1 MPRQKLLQP
10 EFGSD
15 LVVNLMRAFDI
26 EYAAMNPGATFRGIH
41 DSIVN
46 YGDNQQPA
54 LILCCHEEI
63 AVSLAHGYAKAA
75 GRPMA
80 AVVHDI
86 VGLQHAS
93 MAIFNAFCDRA
104 PILVLG
110 GTGPMDTARRRPWID
125 WIHTALV
132 QGNLVRDYV
141 KWDDQ
146 PASVA
151 AIPEAFARAY
161 RIAMTEPKG
170 PVYLCFDADLQEGQ
184 LDRPIPL
191 PDPARFAPA
200 FPPQADARVLTEA
213 ARILCEAESP
223 LILVESL
230 IPQPRTVAAL
240 RRLAELLAAPVI
252 DLGDEYRGRS
262 CFPNTHPLALSGAK
276 REMIREADVILALDV
291 QDFLGTLGEVDR
303 TTREV
308 KPVSD
313 RPATIIGISLNDYAL
328 RSWAQTYLS
337 LVPLDL
343 PIAAD
348 AGAALPPLVNLVE
361 ERLQNDS
368 RTAARQARLARLRTR
383 HQALRKE
390 WLETVE
396 KQRSQRPIAYSTLAA
411 TVWETIKAEDWI
423 LANGTARGWAKR
435 VWEWLPE
442 RFYGGSGG
450 AGLGYGIGASLGVAL
465 ALRDTGKVCV
475 NLQSDGDFLYVP
487 SALYTAAHHR
497 IPLLTVMCNNRSYY
511 NDEEHQEVMAKARGR
526 SVENKGVGIRL
537 EDPAPDFAKIAQGFG
552 VYAEGPIEEP
562 TELGPALQRALK
574 VVKEDRLPAL
584 VDVVTQ
590 RTS

>member
-1 MPRQKLLQP
+1 MPRQKLRQP

-15 LVVNLMRAFDI
+15 LVVDLMRTFGI

-41 DSIVN
+41 DSLVN
-46 YGDNQQPA
+46 YGENQQPE

-75 GRPMA
+75 GKPMA
-80 AVVHDI
+80 ALVHDI

-93 MAIFNAFCDRA
+93 MAIFNAFCDRV

-146 PASVA
+146 PASMA

-170 PVYLCFDADLQEGQ
+170 PIYLCFDADLQEGR
-184 LDRPIPL
+184 LDRPTSL

-200 FPPQADARVLTEA
+200 FPPQADAQVLADA
-213 ARILCEAESP
+213 ARLLCEAEFP

-230 IPQPRTVAAL
+230 IPHPRTLAAL
-240 RRLAELLAAPVI
+240 QQLAGVLAAPVI
-252 DLGDEYRGRS
+252 DLGDESRGRS
-262 CFPNTHPLALSGAK
+262 CFPNTHPLELSAAK
-276 REMIREADVILALDV
+276 KEMIREADVILALDV

-337 LVPLDL
+337 LVPLDI
-343 PIAAD
+343 PIDED
-348 AGAALPPLVNLVE
+348 ASVALSTLVDVVE
-361 ERLQNDS
+361 GRIV
-368 RTAARQARLARLRTR
+368 RTSHATIRQARLTQLHTR

-390 WLETVE
+390 WLETGE
-396 KQRSQRPIAYSTLAA
+396 RQRLQRPIAYSMLAA
-411 TVWETIKAEDWI
+411 TVWETIKTEDWV
-423 LANGTARGWAKR
+423 LANGTVKGWAKR
-435 VWEWLPE
+435 VWEWQPE

-465 ALRDTGKVCV
+465 ALRNTGKVCV

-487 SALYTAAHHR
+487 SALYTAAHHQ

-526 SVENKGVGIRL
+526 SVENKVVGIRI

-562 TELGPALQRALK
+562 NELGPALKRALK

-590 RTS
+590 RT

>member
-1 MPRQKLLQP
+1 MPRQDLPQP

-15 LVVNLMRAFDI
+15 IVVNLLRAFGI
-26 EYAAMNPGATFRGIH
+26 EYAAINPGATFRGIH
-41 DSIVN
+41 DSLVN
-46 YGDNQQPA
+46 YGGNQHPE

-75 GRPMA
+75 GKPMA
-80 AVVHDI
+80 AVVHNI

-110 GTGPMDTARRRPWID
+110 GTGPMDTTRRRPWID

-146 PASVA
+146 PASMA

-170 PVYLCFDADLQEGQ
+170 PVYLCFDAELQEGR

-200 FPPQADARVLTEA
+200 SPPQADSRVLEEA
-213 ARILCEAESP
+213 ARLLCEAEFP
-223 LILVESL
+223 VILVESL
-230 IPQPRTVAAL
+230 VPHLQTLAAL
-240 RRLAELLAAPVI
+240 QRLAELLTAPVI

-262 CFPNTHPLALSGAK
+262 CFPNTHPLDLSGAK

-291 QDFLGTLGEVDR
+291 QDFLGALAEVDR

-308 KPVSD
+308 RPVGD
-313 RPATIIGISLNDYAL
+313 RPATIIGISLNDYAI

-343 PIAAD
+343 PITAD
-348 AGAALPPLVNLVE
+348 AGLVLPLLVNLVE
-361 ERLQNDS
+361 ERLKRDP
-368 RTAARQARLARLRTR
+368 RAAMRQTRFAKLRTR
-383 HQALRKE
+383 HEALRRE

-396 KQRSQRPIAYSTLAA
+396 AQRL
-411 TVWETIKAEDWI
+411 
-423 LANGTARGWAKR
+423 
-435 VWEWLPE
+435 
-442 RFYGGSGG
+442 
-450 AGLGYGIGASLGVAL
+450 
-465 ALRDTGKVCV
+465 
-475 NLQSDGDFLYVP
+475 
-487 SALYTAAHHR
+487 
-497 IPLLTVMCNNRSYY
+497 
-511 NDEEHQEVMAKARGR
+511 
-526 SVENKGVGIRL
+526 
-537 EDPAPDFAKIAQGFG
+537 
-552 VYAEGPIEEP
+552 
-562 TELGPALQRALK
+562 
-574 VVKEDRLPAL
+574 
-584 VDVVTQ
+584 
-590 RTS
+590 

>member
-1 MPRQKLLQP
+1 MSRQDLPQP

-15 LVVNLMRAFDI
+15 VVVNLLRAFGI

-46 YGDNQQPA
+46 YGGNQHPE

-75 GRPMA
+75 GKPMA
-80 AVVHDI
+80 AVVHNI

-104 PILVLG
+104 PILILG
-110 GTGPMDTARRRPWID
+110 GTGPMDTTRRRPWID

-161 RIAMTEPKG
+161 RIATTEPKG
-170 PVYLCFDADLQEGQ
+170 PVYLCFDADLQEGR

-200 FPPQADARVLTEA
+200 FPPQAEARVLAEA
-213 ARILCEAESP
+213 ARLLCEAEFP
-223 LILVESL
+223 VILVESL
-230 IPQPRTVAAL
+230 VPHPRALAAL
-240 RRLAELLAAPVI
+240 QRLAELLAAPVI
-252 DLGDEYRGRS
+252 DLGDEHRGRS
-262 CFPNTHPLALSGAK
+262 CFPNTHPLDLSGAK
-276 REMIREADVILALDV
+276 REMIREADVVLALDV
-291 QDFLGTLGEVDR
+291 QDFLGTLAEVDR

-313 RPATIIGISLNDYAL
+313 RPVKIIGISLNDYAI

-343 PIAAD
+343 PITAD
-348 AGAALPPLVNLVE
+348 AGLALPLLVNLLE
-361 ERLQNDS
+361 ERLQTDS
-368 RTAARQARLARLRTR
+368 RTATRQARFAKLRARHET
-383 HQALRKE
+383 LRKE
-390 WLETVE
+390 WLQIVET
-396 KQRSQRPIAYSTLAA
+396 QRLQRPIAYSVLAA
-411 TVWETIKAEDWI
+411 TVWEAIKGEDWM

-435 VWEWLPE
+435 VWEWQPE
-442 RFYGGSGG
+442 RFFGGSGG
-450 AGLGYGIGASLGVAL
+450 AGLGYGLGASLGVAL
-465 ALRDTGKVCV
+465 ALRGSGKVCV
-475 NLQSDGDFLYVP
+475 NLQPDGDFLYVT
-487 SALYTAAHHR
+487 SGLYTAAHYQ

-526 SVENKGVGIRL
+526 SVENKVVGIRI
-537 EDPAPDFAKIAQGFG
+537 ENPAPDFAKVAQGFG

-562 TELGPALQRALK
+562 NDLGPALKRALK

-590 RTS
+590 RA

>member
-1 MPRQKLLQP
+1 MPRQDLLQP

-15 LVVNLMRAFDI
+15 VVVNLMRTFGI

-41 DSIVN
+41 DSLVN
-46 YGDNQQPA
+46 YGGNQRPE

-75 GRPMA
+75 GKPMA
-80 AVVHDI
+80 AVVHNI

-104 PILVLG
+104 PVLILG
-110 GTGPMDTARRRPWID
+110 GTGPMDTTRRRPWID

-146 PASVA
+146 PASTA
-151 AIPEAFARAY
+151 AVPEAFARAY
-161 RIAMTEPKG
+161 RIAMTEPMG
-170 PVYLCFDADLQEGQ
+170 PVYLCFDADLQEGR

-191 PDPARFAPA
+191 PDPVRFAPSS
-200 FPPQADARVLTEA
+200 PPQADARVLAEA
-213 ARILCEAESP
+213 ARLLCEAEFP

-230 IPQPRTVAAL
+230 VPHPWALAAL
-240 RRLAELLAAPVI
+240 QRLAELLAAPVI
-252 DLGDEYRGRS
+252 DLGDEHRGRS
-262 CFPNTHPLALSGAK
+262 CFPTAHPLDLFGAK
-276 REMIREADVILALDV
+276 REMIREADVVLALDV
-291 QDFLGTLGEVDR
+291 QDFLGTLAEVDR

-313 RPATIIGISLNDYAL
+313 RPVKIIGVSLNDYAI

-343 PIAAD
+343 PITAD
-348 AGAALPPLVNLVE
+348 AGMVLPSLVKLVE
-361 ERLQNDS
+361 EQLQKDS
-368 RTAARQARLARLRTR
+368 RAATRQARFVKLRIR
-383 HQALRKE
+383 HEALREE
-390 WLETVE
+390 WLHTVE
-396 KQRSQRPIAYSTLAA
+396 AQRLQRPVAYSVLAA
-411 TVWETIKAEDWI
+411 AVWEAIKDEDWI

-435 VWEWLPE
+435 VWEWQPE
-442 RFYGGSGG
+442 RFCGGSGG
-450 AGLGYGIGASLGVAL
+450 AGLGYGLGASLGVAL
-465 ALRDTGKVCV
+465 ALRDSGKVCV
-475 NLQSDGDFLYVP
+475 NLQPDGDFLYVT
-487 SALYTAAHHR
+487 SALYTAAHHQ

-526 SVENKGVGIRL
+526 SVENKVVGIRI
-537 EDPAPDFAKIAQGFG
+537 EGPAPDFAKIAQGFG
-552 VYAEGPIEEP
+552 VYAEGPIEDP
-562 TELGPALQRALK
+562 KDLGFALKRALK

-584 VDVVTQ
+584 VDVVTWLA
-590 RTS
+590 